1 MAICK
6 DIVDTIGLLSYI
18 MAAEDAPKRVHTD
31 RVAYAVRLM
40 AERLVPF
47 KAGDLFL
54 AALMHDI
61 GVFDFSNDL
70 IHTPN
75 VGKLHRVK
83 VHPQRAATIVSALPG
98 FQDAARMIL
107 QHHERIDGL
116 GYPLGLGAQ
125 IMPEANILRFCDAA
139 ALVFDRD
146 PTASDETFW
155 CKMEAGRDLEYRGY
169 ILDVARH
176 RLDAAALSALRT
188 TNGIAEMNAEY
199 LCSLSDGHP
208 AREEGRVAL
217 LQFLGRVLD
226 AKHSYTEGHSRR
238 VAYYAELIALALN
251 LPETEVSRIG
261 RAAYM
266 HDIGKV
272 LIPRSIL
279 DNPGRLSA
287 DDFERVKAH
296 AEFSRHIVESVDCF
310 SDLADIVGADQ
321 EHWDGSGYPK
331 GLKGDAI
338 TLGARIILVSDA
350 YDAMTST
357 RSYRKAMPQDEA
369 LEELRK
375 HAGSDFDPRIVDIAA
390 RLFDGFEHSVF
401 TSESS
406 TMYQQQMPT

>member
-1 MAICK
+1 MAVCK
-6 DIVDTIGLLSYI
+6 DIIDTVGLLSYI
-18 MAAEDAPKRVHTD
+18 MSAEDAPKRVHTD

-98 FQDAARMIL
+98 FQETARMIL
-107 QHHERIDGL
+107 QHHERVDGL
-116 GYPLGLGAQ
+116 GYPLGLSAQ
-125 IMPEANILRFCDAA
+125 IIPEANILRFCDAA
-139 ALVFDRD
+139 ALQFDRD
-146 PTASDETFW
+146 PGMTDEQFW
-155 CKMEAGRDLEYRGY
+155 KRMEAGRDVEYRGY

-176 RLDAAALSALRT
+176 RFDVKALDMIRT
-188 TNGIAEMNAEY
+188 AKGLAESNTAY
-199 LCSLSDGHP
+199 LQAMADAHP
-208 AREEGRVAL
+208 AREETRLAL

-238 VAYYAELIALALN
+238 VAYYCELIALALG
-251 LPETEVSRIG
+251 LPESEVYRIV
-261 RAAYM
+261 RAAYL

-272 LIPRSIL
+272 LIPKRIL
-279 DNPGRLSA
+279 DNPGRLSQE
-287 DDFERVKAH
+287 DFERIKSH
-296 AEFSRHIVESVDCF
+296 AEFSQHIVESVDCF

-321 EHWDGSGYPK
+321 EHWDGSGYPRS
-331 GLKGDAI
+331 LKGEQI
-338 TLGARIILVSDA
+338 PLGSRIILVADA

-369 LEELRK
+369 IEELRK
-375 HAGSDFDPRIVDIAA
+375 NAGRDFDPRIVDIAA
-390 RLFDGFEHSVF
+390 RLFDGFEYSVY
-401 TSESS
+401 TSESAAI
-406 TMYQQQMPT
+406 YNQQMPA

>member
-6 DIVDTIGLLSYI
+6 DIIDTIGLLSYI

-40 AERLVPF
+40 GERLVPF

-54 AALMHDI
+54 AAMMHDI

-98 FQDAARMIL
+98 FQETARMVL
-107 QHHERIDGL
+107 QHHERVDGL

-139 ALVFDRD
+139 AMVFDRD
-146 PTASDETFW
+146 PTASDEQFW
-155 CKMEAGRDLEYRGY
+155 KKMESGRDVEYRGY

-176 RLDAAALSALRT
+176 RLDAKALSALRSAKGLADENT
-188 TNGIAEMNAEY
+188 KY
-199 LCSLSDGHP
+199 LQSLSDGHP
-208 AREEGRVAL
+208 AREEVRFCL

-238 VAYYAELIALALN
+238 VAYYCELIALALN
-251 LPETEVSRIG
+251 LPETEVTRIV
-261 RAAYM
+261 RAAYL
-266 HDIGKV
+266 HDIGKI
-272 LIPRSIL
+272 LIPSRIL
-279 DNPGRLSA
+279 DNPGRLSPE
-287 DDFERVKAH
+287 DFEKIKAH
-296 AEFSRHIVESVDCF
+296 AEFSQHIVESVDCF

-331 GLKGDAI
+331 SLKGEI
-338 TLGARIILVSDA
+338 IPLGARIILVTDA

-357 RSYRKAMPQDEA
+357 RSYRKAMPQADA
-369 LEELRK
+369 IEELRK
-375 HAGSDFDPRIVDIAA
+375 HAGRSFDPRIVEIAA
-390 RLFDGFEHSVF
+390 RLFDGFEYSVF

-406 TMYQQQMPT
+406 TMYQQQMPS